1 MSDDGERYLMTKE
14 LQFEFKK
21 LGLPCSRNYI
31 NSLKTRGAPF
41 IGNRARLAELIA
53 WLKIAPLKKVKKSE
67 FMCKKVKKG

>member
-1 MSDDGERYLMTKE
+1 MNDDGERYLMIKE

-31 NSLKTRGAPF
+31 NRLKTRGAPF

-53 WLKIAPLKKVKKSE
+53 WLKNRSA
-67 FMCKKVKKG
+67 KKGEKK